1 VVAPGFIAIG
11 SGPAGLSAAETFRS
25 KHPHI
30 PVRILTSDPAL
41 PYAKPPLSK
50 AYLCGRGAKLD
61 LHSPGWFVRHDVDL
75 IRGITVDHLDLA
87 NHEVVTAGGKRYPYW
102 HLVLACGATPVPLA
116 IPGGQAALSL
126 RSFADAVILRMA
138 ARYAESAVV
147 IGAGLIGCEAAAC
160 LATRGVATTMVAAE
174 PVPLQRRFGADV
186 GDRVAKIL
194 SDNGVRFFGS
204 TAVVAI
210 DDTTVH
216 LDTGA
221 AIDADVVVSAAGVR
235 PDPHLAAQAG
245 LETQDDRIVVNER
258 MHTSARNVYAAGDVA
273 LAYNVTAGRR
283 IRAEHWRDAAQ
294 QGLVAGLSAAGYDA
308 VWDKVPGFACTI
320 GGSTLKYR
328 GWGTGYEHSRLVEHR
343 NGFTARYEAGGE
355 VVGVLSL
362 NADDDYRLADELVR
376 RHTPMTV

>member
-1 VVAPGFIAIG
+1 
-11 SGPAGLSAAETFRS
+11 
-25 KHPHI
+25 
-30 PVRILTSDPAL
+30 
-41 PYAKPPLSK
+41 
-50 AYLCGRGAKLD
+50 
-61 LHSPGWFVRHDVDL
+61 
-75 IRGITVDHLDLA
+75 
-87 NHEVVTAGGKRYPYW
+87 
-102 HLVLACGATPVPLA
+102 
-116 IPGGQAALSL
+116 
-126 RSFADAVILRMA
+126 
-138 ARYAESAVV
+138 
-147 IGAGLIGCEAAAC
+147 
-160 LATRGVATTMVAAE
+160 
-174 PVPLQRRFGADV
+174 
-186 GDRVAKIL
+186 
-194 SDNGVRFFGS
+194 
-204 TAVVAI
+204 
-210 DDTTVH
+210 VH

-283 IRAEHWRDAAQ
+283 IRSEHWRDAAQ
-294 QGLVAGLSAAGYDA
+294 QGLVAGLSAAGYDS

-343 NGFTARYEAGGE
+343 NGFTAWYEAGGE